1 MNNYYFYWHLNKDF
15 PADEVVK
22 AVKRHD
28 YETFRKLQQEW
39 GEFYMP
45 NEFSNGNDYVEIDE
59 DSFFTIDHA
68 EYECG

>member
-15 PADEVVK
+15 PADKVVK
-22 AVKRHD
+22 TIEQHD
-28 YETFRKLQQEW
+28 YETFYKLQQEW

-45 NEFSNGNDYVEIDE
+45 NHFFDGDDCVEIDE
-59 DSFFTIDHA
+59 NSFLTIDYA